1 MCSVNFSGV
10 ISAKHSRVK
19 SCGFNKKGFSYFTSY
34 LLILLRIFLF
44 ICLFNQIISKQALA
58 EKDCAGLYRGSNV
71 NERNNGLE
79 AQSTAGADMNTVTP
93 RGILLCAS

>member
-1 MCSVNFSGV
+1 MCSVNFPGV

-19 SCGFNKKGFSYFTSY
+19 SCGFNKKGFSYLASY
-34 LLILLRIFLF
+34 LLILLQMFLF

-58 EKDCAGLYRGSNV
+58 EKDCAGLYRGSN
-71 NERNNGLE
+71 ERNNGLE
-79 AQSTAGADMNTVTP
+79 AQSTAGADMSTVTP

>member
-1 MCSVNFSGV
+1 MVL
-10 ISAKHSRVK
+10 I
-19 SCGFNKKGFSYFTSY
+19 KKGFSYLASY
-34 LLILLRIFLF
+34 LLILLRMFLF

-79 AQSTAGADMNTVTP
+79 AKGRLRTAPIPIPGDGCANFWRRFLARLTVVVNKIT
-93 RGILLCAS
+93 S